1 MACRFHGAL
10 TDHGVSATGGAFMN
24 QLEPYLFFNGNCAEA
39 MRFYE
44 KTLGGKLEM
53 MMKNAEAPPG
63 NGCPDADPNA
73 VLHASVVVEGS
84 HLMASDWMA
93 PEPYPGMNGVSLT
106 LNYPTVDEAK
116 RKFEALSVG
125 GTVRMP
131 LGQTFWVE
139 TFGMVTDKFGANW
152 MVSGGK
158 QAAKPS

>member
-1 MACRFHGAL
+1 M
-10 TDHGVSATGGAFMN
+10 S
-24 QLEPYLFFNGNCAEA
+24 QLEPYLFFDGNCAEA

-53 MMKNAEAPPG
+53 MLKASEAPAG
-63 NGCPDADPNA
+63 NGCPGADPNA
-73 VLHASVVVEGS
+73 VMHACVAVGDRR
-84 HLMASDWMA
+84 LMASDWMA
-93 PEPYPGMNGVSLT
+93 PDPYPGMSAFSLT

-116 RKFEALSVG
+116 RMFDTLSAG

-139 TFGMVTDKFGANW
+139 SFGMLTDKFGANW

-158 QAAKPS
+158 PANLT